1 MGHHGLWSCLVTD
14 RLALDL
20 SPFFAVFFL
29 IFKFFSR
36 GFADAIM
43 AASSA
48 KSLQGLIQIN

>member
-20 SPFFAVFFL
+20 SPSFAVFFNFL
-29 IFKFFSR
+29 IFFEG